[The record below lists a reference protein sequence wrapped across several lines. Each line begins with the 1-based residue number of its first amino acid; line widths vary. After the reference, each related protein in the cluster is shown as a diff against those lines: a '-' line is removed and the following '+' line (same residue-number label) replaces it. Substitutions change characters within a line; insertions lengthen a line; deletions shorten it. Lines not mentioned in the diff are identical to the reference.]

1 MPAVKEPPVAAESVF
16 AASVIEAPA
25 VETTA
30 VEAAAIEAPAVEVP
44 AVEASAVAAPGVAVP
59 APGTSIVEA
68 APDTGR
74 TVAAPARGALKP
86 GTRDAH
92 LRRIQRAVAL
102 IEQAIAG
109 GEEPPE
115 LSRLAAAAAFSP
127 FHFHRVYRAMTGET
141 TGQTVA
147 RLRLLQGL
155 RLLANGERTVTD
167 AALAVGYQTP
177 QAFTRALRQGIGGT
191 PSELR
196 AEPERLWREIDRLA
210 QPPAPEDG
218 YAAPL
223 RVEVVSVEPFQV
235 AALRVTGAYPEQN
248 QGYGRLFGW
257 AAENGLL
264 DSLRGLYGVPLD
276 DRRDVAPQACAFDC
290 MLALAAAFADD
301 AGEGVRMQVLGGGRY
316 ARVRLV
322 GAFDGLEA
330 LTDALLARWLPE
342 SGESLRDAPL
352 FHEYL
357 DDPDETPE
365 AVLRTDIY
373 LPLA

>member
-1 MPAVKEPPVAAESVF
+1 MPPVKEPPAA
-16 AASVIEAPA
+16 AAAAIATAPAAEAPA
-25 VETTA
+25 AGPSTA
-30 VEAAAIEAPAVEVP
+30 GAAGLA
-44 AVEASAVAAPGVAVP
+44 
-59 APGTSIVEA
+59 A
-68 APDTGR
+68 APDCGR
-74 TVAAPARGALKP
+74 TAAAPSRAALKP

-92 LRRIQRAVAL
+92 HRRIERAVAL
-102 IEQAIAG
+102 IERAIAAG
-109 GEEPPE
+109 DEPPE
-115 LSRLAAAAAFSP
+115 LGRLAEAAAFSP

-177 QAFTRALRQGIGGT
+177 QAFSRALRQGTGGT

-196 AEPERLWREIDRLA
+196 AQPERLWREIDRLA
-210 QPPAPEDG
+210 QPPAPEHG
-218 YAAPL
+218 EAAPL

-235 AALRVTGAYPEQN
+235 AALRVTGAYREQN
-248 QGYGRLFGW
+248 HGYGRLFGW
-257 AAENGLL
+257 AAHHGLL

-276 DRRDVAPQACAFDC
+276 DRRDVPPRACAFDC
-290 MLALAAAFADD
+290 MLALAAPFDD
-301 AGEGVRMQVLGGGRY
+301 DPGEGVRMQVLGGGRY

-342 SGESLRDAPL
+342 SGESLRDAAL

-365 AVLRTDIY
+365 AVLRTDLY

>member
-1 MPAVKEPPVAAESVF
+1 MPPVKEPHP
-16 AASVIEAPA
+16 APA
-25 VETTA
+25 IAERD
-30 VEAAAIEAPAVEVP
+30 APPE
-44 AVEASAVAAPGVAVP
+44 S
-59 APGTSIVEA
+59 
-68 APDTGR
+68 GR
-74 TVAAPARGALKP
+74 TAATLVRGALKA
-86 GTRDAH
+86 GTREAH
-92 LRRIQRAVAL
+92 HRRIQRAVAL
-102 IEQAIAG
+102 IEQALAQ

-115 LSRLAAAAAFSP
+115 LNRLAAAAAFSP

-155 RLLANGERTVTD
+155 RLLANDQRTVTD

-177 QAFTRALRQGIGGT
+177 QAFTRAMRQGLGGT
-191 PSELR
+191 PTELR

-218 YAAPL
+218 HTAPL

-235 AALRVTGAYPEQN
+235 ATLRVTGAYPEQN

-264 DSLRGLYGVPLD
+264 DSLRGLYGVPVD
-276 DRRDVAPQACAFDC
+276 DRRDVPPQACAFDC
-290 MLALAAAFADD
+290 MLALGAPFANDLG
-301 AGEGVRMQVLGGGRY
+301 AGIRVQVLGGGRY

-330 LTDALLARWLPE
+330 LTDALLARWWPA

-365 AVLRTDIY
+365 ALLRTDIY
-373 LPLA
+373 LPLV

>member
-1 MPAVKEPPVAAESVF
+1 MPPVKLSPAVATAGEASGFDAAAAEPSAVESP
-16 AASVIEAPA
+16 AIEARADDAPA
-25 VETTA
+25 RAAPV
-30 VEAAAIEAPAVEVP
+30 VDSLAAAISAADAPIVAPA
-44 AVEASAVAAPGVAVP
+44 
-59 APGTSIVEA
+59 
-68 APDTGR
+68 PDSGR

-102 IEQAIAG
+102 IEQAIAR

-115 LSRLAAAAAFSP
+115 LSRLAEAAAFSP

-155 RLLANGERTVTD
+155 RLLADDGRSVTD

-177 QAFTRALRQGIGGT
+177 QAFTRALRQGVGGT

-210 QPPAPEDG
+210 QPPEPQDG
-218 YAAPL
+218 FAAPL

-257 AAENGLL
+257 AAQNGLL
-264 DSLRGLYGVPLD
+264 DSLRGLYGVPLH
-276 DRRDVAPQACAFDC
+276 DRRDVPPHACAFDC
-290 MLALAAAFADD
+290 MLALGAPFADD
-301 AGEGVRMQVLGGGRY
+301 AGEGIRLQVLGGGRY
-316 ARVRLV
+316 ARVRLI

-330 LTDALLARWLPE
+330 LTDALLARWLPD

-365 AVLRTDIY
+365 AVLRTDVY

>member
-1 MPAVKEPPVAAESVF
+1 MPPVKPVPAPSAGDASGFEAA
-16 AASVIEAPA
+16 
-25 VETTA
+25 A
-30 VEAAAIEAPAVEVP
+30 VEAPTIERSAADAPL
-44 AVEASAVAAPGVAVP
+44 VAP
-59 APGTSIVEA
+59 

-74 TVAAPARGALKP
+74 THAAPARGALKP

-92 LRRIQRAVAL
+92 LRRIERAVAL
-102 IEQAIAG
+102 IEQTIIA

-115 LSRLAAAAAFSP
+115 LSRLAEAAAFSP

-155 RLLANGERTVTD
+155 RLLSNGERSVTD

-210 QPPAPEDG
+210 QPPAPQDG
-218 YAAPL
+218 ETAPL

-257 AAENGLL
+257 AAQHGLL

-276 DRRDVAPQACAFDC
+276 DRRDVPPQACAFDC
-290 MLALAAAFADD
+290 MLALAAPFAAD
-301 AGEGVRMQVLGGGRY
+301 AGEGIRMQVLGGGRY

-322 GAFDGLEA
+322 GAFHGLEA
-330 LTDALLARWLPE
+330 LTDALLAHWLPD
-342 SGESLRDAPL
+342 SGETLRDAPL

-365 AVLRTDIY
+365 ALLRTDVY

>member
-1 MPAVKEPPVAAESVF
+1 MPPVKPSPVAAIAGE
-16 AASVIEAPA
+16 APGIETPTPATADTAAPA
-25 VETTA
+25 VESL
-30 VEAAAIEAPAVEVP
+30 AAAISAGGAPIT
-44 AVEASAVAAPGVAVP
+44 VP
-59 APGTSIVEA
+59 APDS
-68 APDTGR
+68 GR
-74 TVAAPARGALKP
+74 AVAAPARGALKP

-92 LRRIQRAVAL
+92 LRRIERAVAL
-102 IEQAIAG
+102 IEQAIIS

-115 LSRLAAAAAFSP
+115 LSRLAEAAAFSP

-141 TGQTVA
+141 TGQTMA

-155 RLLANGERTVTD
+155 RLLSNGERSVTD

-210 QPPAPEDG
+210 QPPAPQYGET
-218 YAAPL
+218 APL

-257 AAENGLL
+257 AAQHGLL

-276 DRRDVAPQACAFDC
+276 DRRDVPPQACAFDC
-290 MLALAAAFADD
+290 MLALGAPFAAD
-301 AGEGVRMQVLGGGRY
+301 AGESIRMQLLGGGRY

-330 LTDALLARWLPE
+330 LTDALLAHWLPD
-342 SGESLRDAPL
+342 SGETLRDAPL

-365 AVLRTDIY
+365 ALLRTDVY
-373 LPLA
+373 LPLV

>member
-1 MPAVKEPPVAAESVF
+1 MPPVKDSPA
-16 AASVIEAPA
+16 AASVADTP
-25 VETTA
+25 
-30 VEAAAIEAPAVEVP
+30 
-44 AVEASAVAAPGVAVP
+44 AVAAPA
-59 APGTSIVEA
+59 AHAVEA
-68 APDTGR
+68 HAAPATVVAAAPESGR
-74 TVAAPARGALKP
+74 TAAAPARAALKP

-92 LRRIQRAVAL
+92 HRRIQRAVAL
-102 IEQAIAG
+102 IEQAIAA

-115 LSRLAAAAAFSP
+115 LGRLAEAAAFSP

-155 RLLANGERTVTD
+155 RVLADGGRSVTD

-177 QAFTRALRQGIGGT
+177 QAFTRALRQGVGGT

-210 QPPAPEDG
+210 QPPAPEHG
-218 YAAPL
+218 EAAPL

-257 AAENGLL
+257 AAQNGLL
-264 DSLRGLYGVPLD
+264 DSLRGLYGIPLD
-276 DRRDVAPQACAFDC
+276 DRRDVPPQACAFDC
-290 MLALAAAFADD
+290 MLALGAPFGAD
-301 AGEGVRMQVLGGGRY
+301 AGEGIRLQVLGGGRY

>member
-1 MPAVKEPPVAAESVF
+1 MPPVKPVPAPSAGE
-16 AASVIEAPA
+16 ASGF
-25 VETTA
+25 
-30 VEAAAIEAPAVEVP
+30 EAAALDASVAEAPTLEQ
-44 AVEASAVAAPGVAVP
+44 SAAGVAIAPP
-59 APGTSIVEA
+59 APDA
-68 APDTGR
+68 GR
-74 TVAAPARGALKP
+74 THAAPARGALKP

-102 IEQAIAG
+102 IEQAIVA

-115 LSRLAAAAAFSP
+115 LSRLAEAAAFSP

-155 RLLANGERTVTD
+155 RLLSNGERSVTD

-196 AEPERLWREIDRLA
+196 EIDRLA
-210 QPPAPEDG
+210 QPPAPQDG
-218 YAAPL
+218 ETAPL

-257 AAENGLL
+257 AARHGLL

-276 DRRDVAPQACAFDC
+276 DRRDVPPQACAFDC
-290 MLALAAAFADD
+290 MLALGAPFAADV
-301 AGEGVRMQVLGGGRY
+301 GEGIRMRVLGGGRY

-330 LTDALLARWLPE
+330 LTDALLAHWLPD
-342 SGESLRDAPL
+342 SGETLRDAPL

-365 AVLRTDIY
+365 ALLRTDVY

>member
-1 MPAVKEPPVAAESVF
+1 MPPVKEPPA
-16 AASVIEAPA
+16 
-25 VETTA
+25 
-30 VEAAAIEAPAVEVP
+30 
-44 AVEASAVAAPGVAVP
+44 AVAAPVPTPAASAHAAVSTVAEAAAAGAPIVEP
-59 APGTSIVEA
+59 APDS
-68 APDTGR
+68 GR
-74 TVAAPARGALKP
+74 TAAAPARGALKP

-92 LRRIQRAVAL
+92 HRRIQRAVAL
-102 IEQAIAG
+102 IEQAIG
-109 GEEPPE
+109 HGDEPPE
-115 LSRLAAAAAFSP
+115 LSRLAEAASFSP

-218 YAAPL
+218 TAAPL

-257 AAENGLL
+257 AAQNGLL

-276 DRRDVAPQACAFDC
+276 DRRDVPPQACAFDC
-290 MLALAAAFADD
+290 MLALGAAFADD
-301 AGEGVRMQVLGGGRY
+301 PGEGIRLQTLGGGRY

-330 LTDALLARWLPE
+330 LTDALLARWLPD
-342 SGESLRDAPL
+342 SGETLRAAPL